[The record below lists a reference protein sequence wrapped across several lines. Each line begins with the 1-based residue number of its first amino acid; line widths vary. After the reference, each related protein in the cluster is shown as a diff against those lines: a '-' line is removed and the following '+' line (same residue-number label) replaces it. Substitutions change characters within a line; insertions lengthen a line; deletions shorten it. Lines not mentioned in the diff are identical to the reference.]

1 VLDCASA
8 VFVSGEF
15 VAVLSKSGGG
25 KSTVLNLIRRD
36 QIRVKKCK
44 P

>member
-1 VLDCASA
+1 VLDCATA
-8 VFVSGEF
+8 AFAPGEF
-15 VAVLSKSGGG
+15 VAVLGKSGSG
-25 KSTVLNLIRRD
+25 KSTMLNLIRRD